1 MNNHEKG
8 ITLIAL
14 IITIIVLL
22 ILAGITI
29 SLLTGENG
37 LLNKANE
44 SKIITDETSV
54 LEAAILY
61 DNSNI
66 GISAEK
72 DESCIYSSPFDYIL
86 TDEVKKYI
94 EKRLGR
100 ELISSD
106 TFYKINTDKLNKDT
120 EDTYIINEERNLVI
134 KITKEQLAKLEKGK
148 SIWFWCNMNSEDES
162 IYVTNANKTV
172 EVLDK
177 LKEESV
183 INIYIP
189 IDRRKTEQYQNF
201 VTEATKRG
209 MYVYALEGDP
219 AFVFEEEYS
228 SCINGIIDNIV
239 DYNNKVPKEARIR
252 GVHYDVEAY
261 GNTGYADSSKNWI
274 NGQSEEAK
282 NGNVRKLY
290 MKFVKQSS
298 EYARKNGLKT
308 EYDIPFTYNRF
319 TYYDENGEEKNM
331 AEDIVKYA
339 DKTTIMVYTTNQNYI
354 FESLDKMKEP
364 YTETDGS
371 ILQSEKSWMRIANE
385 NQKAIEVGVELDVF
399 KNEAENLKNH
409 PEYAGVYIDPN
420 YEYTWNYINN
430 TILGGTTEKID
441 NYDKENNYKTEYT
454 YCIHHIYPFLR
465 LIGYLN

>member
-1 MNNHEKG
+1 M
-8 ITLIAL
+8 
-14 IITIIVLL
+14 
-22 ILAGITI
+22 
-29 SLLTGENG
+29 
-37 LLNKANE
+37 
-44 SKIITDETSV
+44 
-54 LEAAILY
+54 
-61 DNSNI
+61 
-66 GISAEK
+66 
-72 DESCIYSSPFDYIL
+72 
-86 TDEVKKYI
+86 
-94 EKRLGR
+94 
-100 ELISSD
+100 
-106 TFYKINTDKLNKDT
+106 
-120 EDTYIINEERNLVI
+120 
-134 KITKEQLAKLEKGK
+134 
-148 SIWFWCNMNSEDES
+148 
-162 IYVTNANKTV
+162 
-172 EVLDK
+172 
-177 LKEESV
+177 
-183 INIYIP
+183 
-189 IDRRKTEQYQNF
+189 
-201 VTEATKRG
+201 
-209 MYVYALEGDP
+209 
-219 AFVFEEEYS
+219 
-228 SCINGIIDNIV
+228 
-239 DYNNKVPKEARIR
+239 
-252 GVHYDVEAY
+252 
-261 GNTGYADSSKNWI
+261 
-274 NGQSEEAK
+274 
-282 NGNVRKLY
+282 
-290 MKFVKQSS
+290 
-298 EYARKNGLKT
+298 KT